1 MPLPSSWGKLVLFSS
16 WDKSVPKNSLKKFPK
31 TLDILIRLCY
41 NKTIERGKTSR
52 KAVRTMT
59 DKNGKLWMNRETGEL
74 LTYEEAWEQGAEW
87 YDLDDD
93 TNAVQFAEYY
103 EMTDDDVPEDWDD
116 WKDGEPADIDDDCGF
131 DPYEGCY
138 TWDC

>member
-1 MPLPSSWGKLVLFSS
+1 ML
-16 WDKSVPKNSLKKFPK
+16 
-31 TLDILIRLCY
+31 
-41 NKTIERGKTSR
+41 
-52 KAVRTMT
+52 

-93 TNAVQFAEYY
+93 INAVQFAEYY
-103 EMTDDDVPEDWDD
+103 EMTDDDVPEDWDEWRAGD
-116 WKDGEPADIDDDCGF
+116 EPADIDNDCGF

>member
-1 MPLPSSWGKLVLFSS
+1 ML
-16 WDKSVPKNSLKKFPK
+16 
-31 TLDILIRLCY
+31 
-41 NKTIERGKTSR
+41 
-52 KAVRTMT
+52 

-103 EMTDDDVPEDWDD
+103 EMTDDDVPEDWDEWRAGD
-116 WKDGEPADIDDDCGF
+116 DEPADIDNDCGF
-131 DPYEGCY
+131 DPYEGCF

>member
-1 MPLPSSWGKLVLFSS
+1 ML
-16 WDKSVPKNSLKKFPK
+16 
-31 TLDILIRLCY
+31 
-41 NKTIERGKTSR
+41 
-52 KAVRTMT
+52 

>member
-1 MPLPSSWGKLVLFSS
+1 
-16 WDKSVPKNSLKKFPK
+16 
-31 TLDILIRLCY
+31 
-41 NKTIERGKTSR
+41 
-52 KAVRTMT
+52 
-59 DKNGKLWMNRETGEL
+59 MNRETGEL

-103 EMTDDDVPEDWDD
+103 EMTDDDVPEDWDE